1 MQFLFPG
8 FLIAAAVIAIPI
20 IIHLFYFRKFK
31 KVYFTNVRFLKELKE
46 ETSSRSKLRNL
57 LVLLARILAFLSLVM
72 AFAQPFLSKDNQV
85 DDRARGIA
93 IYLDNSFSML
103 SLEDNVPIFD
113 RARQKAID
121 IVKGFG
127 EADQF
132 LLLTNDLSGRHMRW
146 VDKNTVIGFIESIEV
161 GPAVQNLST
170 IQDRFL
176 QMSAKLDNSKAV
188 LYVISDFQKAIT
200 DFDPLLIADISLIP
214 MGRIIERN
222 LSIDSCWFESP
233 VALKGQT
240 VKLIV
245 KTSNYDK
252 DIAENIRLSIDY
264 GGESKPVGSITVPAG
279 GSSQDTVSL
288 LVKDSGWQRIAV
300 NITDYPIQFDDTYHL
315 TIYVPERMS
324 ILSIHDSE
332 PNRYMETAYRIIPEY
347 ELTQQSAN
355 SIDYA
360 QLGSHR
366 LIILNQLSNLPS
378 GLATQL
384 TQAINAGVNVL
395 IFPKKDTDMSSF
407 NSFLSLYRAGYSD
420 KYERGDFQAAF
431 LNSRS
436 FIFDD
441 VFEKIPDNLKL
452 PGAEGRYPLGNNRA
466 ETLIRFRDG
475 KNLLEAY
482 ETDGGYIYQSAVPL
496 DRSVSNLIAS
506 AEVFVPLLHRA
517 VLQTRGDRKST
528 YVIGKDEQVALEI
541 PDIRGDVTYKMEG
554 PTKFVPGIRNL
565 GSKKVISVFNQISKA
580 GVYSLVSEQDQ
591 IAAMLPFNYD
601 RVESDPSRWT
611 IGELKSQYPDY
622 TVIDQVAAAD
632 LTGFVAIQD
641 RGTLLWRTFLM
652 LAVVFLLIE
661 TLLLRFWKI

>member
-8 FLIAAAVIAIPI
+8 FLLAAAVIAIPI

-57 LVLLARILAFLSLVM
+57 LVLLMRIFAFLSLVM
-72 AFAQPFLSKDNQV
+72 AFAQPFLSKENQL
-85 DDRARGIA
+85 DDRARAVA

-113 RARQKAID
+113 RARQKALD
-121 IVKGFG
+121 IAKGFG

-146 VDKNTVIGFIESIEV
+146 VDKNTVVGFIESIEI

-176 QMSAKLDNSKAV
+176 QMSEKLENSKAV
-188 LYVISDFQKAIT
+188 LYIISDFQKSIT
-200 DFDPLLIADISLIP
+200 DFDEALVTDISLIP
-214 MGRIIERN
+214 MGRVMERN
-222 LSIDSCWFESP
+222 LSIDSCWLESP

-252 DIAENIRLSIDY
+252 DVAENIRLSIDY
-264 GGESKPVGSITVPAG
+264 AGESKPVGSITVPAG
-279 GSSQDTVSL
+279 SSSQDTISL
-288 LVKDSGWQRIAV
+288 LIKDSGWQEIAV
-300 NITDYPIQFDDTYHL
+300 NISDYPIQFDDTYYL
-315 TIYVPERMS
+315 AIQVPEKMT

-332 PNRYMETAYRIIPEY
+332 PNRYMETAYRVIPEY

-360 QLGSHR
+360 LLSTHR
-366 LIILNQLSNLPS
+366 LIILNQLSSLSS
-378 GLATQL
+378 GLAAQL
-384 TQAINAGVNVL
+384 TQAVNAGVNLL
-395 IFPKKDTDMSSF
+395 IFPKKDTDLTTF
-407 NSFLSLYRAGYSD
+407 NSFLSAYGAGYTD
-420 KYERGDFQAAF
+420 RYERGDFQAAF
-431 LNSRS
+431 INSKS
-436 FIFDD
+436 FVFDD
-441 VFEKIPDNLKL
+441 VFERIPENLKL
-452 PGAEGRYPLGNNRA
+452 PSAEGRYPLGNNRA

-482 ETDGGYIYQSAVPL
+482 ETDGGYIYQSAISL

-528 YVIGKDEQVALEI
+528 YVIGRDEQVSLEI
-541 PDIRGDVTYKMEG
+541 PDLRGDITYSMEG
-554 PTKFVPGIRNL
+554 PSKFVPGIRNL
-565 GSKKVISVFNQISKA
+565 GSKKVISVFSQISKA
-580 GVYSLVSEQDQ
+580 GVFRLVNDQDE
-591 IAAMLPFNYD
+591 ILAMLPFNYD
-601 RVESDPSRWT
+601 RIESDPSRWT
-611 IGELKSQYPDY
+611 VNELKVQFPNY
-622 TVIDQVAAAD
+622 TTIDQVAAAD

-652 LAVVFLLIE
+652 LAIVFLLIE